1 MFIGGSDGELD
12 ISEYQ
17 EFSFVESTILAVV
30 CLMIASKLQI
40 KESPL
45 IDTEARKL
53 LIKLSKTQSSHTD
66 PKFSLE
72 LRDMR

>member
-1 MFIGGSDGELD
+1 MFIGGSDGGLD

-53 LIKLSKTQSSHTD
+53 LIKLSKTQSSYTD